1 MTNIRTI
8 ICLVFIAI
16 LTFTIG
22 FLISHYEAERM
33 RNSTMFAELME
44 DIPEEFGNAEDSGVW
59 KRTESSELPD
69 YAIDQLQVSDAEHW
83 VYVNEKTGDQV
94 RVSFLIGPTGR
105 LAVHTPDVC
114 MVGGGYQIKNSAVRE
129 EFPKGDQKSGD
140 ADTFWRAS
148 LVNGIAPDYQFV
160 VYYALGTGKQ
170 WWAKENPR
178 FELANFPFILKLQV
192 ETITTTDPE
201 RFNAA
206 REFLKAILPEIAQ
219 VYAETD
225 LEGMYAR

>member
-1 MTNIRTI
+1 
-8 ICLVFIAI
+8 
-16 LTFTIG
+16 
-22 FLISHYEAERM
+22 
-33 RNSTMFAELME
+33 MFAELMK

-69 YAIDQLQVSDAEHW
+69 YAIDQLQVSEAEHW

-129 EFPKGDQKSGD
+129 EFPKDDQEKDNVDS
-140 ADTFWRAS
+140 FWRVS
-148 LVNGIAPDYQFV
+148 LVNGIASDYQIV

-170 WWAKENPR
+170 WWAKESPR
-178 FELANFPFILKLQV
+178 FELAKFPFILKLQV

-225 LEGMYAR
+225 LEGMYN